1 MAAPAELDLF
11 SPITVGALRLPNR
24 IVMAPLTRNRA
35 ADGNVPWSLNATYYA
50 QRASAGLLI
59 SEGSQV
65 SPQGLGYQKTPGN
78 YSDAQ
83 VAGWRLVTDAVHAR
97 GGRIVLQLWHVG
109 RVSHP
114 LLQPGGALPVAPS
127 AIAAVGMS
135 LTPGGKQPFV
145 TPRALETEEIAGI
158 VAQFA
163 TGARNAKAAGFDGV
177 EIHGANGYLIDQF
190 IRDGSNHRTDQYGGS
205 LEHRTRF
212 VREVLNAV
220 IAVWGADRVGLR
232 LSPTNLNNGMSDSD
246 PVATFGG
253 LARAIDGLGLA
264 YLHVVEIVTAPP
276 TTPRTVP
283 AIRAAFHGRLM
294 INGGYDRTT
303 ATAVIQSGVADLVA
317 FGALYIANPD
327 LVERFRTG
335 AELAVPD
342 RATYYGGDARGY
354 TDYAAISEIANGQSQ
369 MRAANR

>member
-1 MAAPAELDLF
+1 MQYMAQISLPSIDLF
-11 SPITVGALRLPNR
+11 TPITVGALRLPNR

-35 ADGNVPWSLNATYYA
+35 GEGNAPTALNATYYA

-65 SPQGLGYQKTPGN
+65 SPQGLGYQNTPGN

-127 AIAAVGMS
+127 AIAPVGIA
-135 LTPGGKQPFV
+135 LTPNGKLPFV
-145 TPRALETEEIAGI
+145 APRALEADEIPGI

-163 TGARNAKAAGFDGV
+163 QGAHNARAAGFDGV

-190 IRDGSNHRTDQYGGS
+190 IRDGSNQRTDEYGGS
-205 LEHRTRF
+205 LENRIRF
-212 VREVLNAV
+212 LREVLDAV
-220 IAVWGADRVGLR
+220 IGVWGADRVGLR

-246 PVATFGG
+246 PVSTFAGV
-253 LARAIDGLGLA
+253 ARAIDALGLA
-264 YLHVVEIVTAPP
+264 YLHVVELRTAQPP
-276 TTPRTVP
+276 TPRVVP
-283 AIRAAFHGRLM
+283 AIREAFHGRL
-294 INGGYDRTT
+294 IVAGGYDAVS
-303 ATAVIQSGVADLVA
+303 ATALIQSGAADLVA

-327 LVERFRTG
+327 LVERFRAG
-335 AELAVPD
+335 LPLNAPD
-342 RATYYGGDARGY
+342 RATFYGGDHRGY
-354 TDYAAISEIANGQSQ
+354 IDYPVLGGVGG
-369 MRAANR
+369 